1 MEQTKFQRDIDS
13 EEWKRICIQL
23 LIGSV
28 MAVAFLVLIGMAEAV
43 ARWIES

>member
-1 MEQTKFQRDIDS
+1 MEQTKFQNDIDS
-13 EEWKRICIQL
+13 EEWKRIGIQL

-28 MAVAFLVLIGMAEAV
+28 MAVAFLVLIIMAEAV

>member
-1 MEQTKFQRDIDS
+1 MEQTKFQNDIDA
-13 EEWKRICIQL
+13 EWKRIGIQL

-28 MAVAFLVLIGMAEAV
+28 MAVAFLLLIGMAEAV

>member
-1 MEQTKFQRDIDS
+1 MEQTKFQRDIEAD
-13 EEWKRICIQL
+13 EWKRIGIQL

-28 MAVAFLVLIGMAEAV
+28 MAVAFWVLIGMIEAV